1 MVTIAIAIVTE
12 RDINN
17 LLDISLK
24 NNKQRFIILVS
35 NIKCNLVFDMPSA
48 KGAQLDI
55 FADDSLK
62 VP

>member
-48 KGAQLDI
+48 KEPTDI